1 MKFYHIF
8 YTCAIWI
15 ELTEYIHENLLTGSE
30 FCENW
35 CSESDTFLRGINEFL
50 SLLATLSLLSNLGEN
65 MHIML
70 LSVYD
75 SCILADRKPYFSY
88 EHK

>member
-1 MKFYHIF
+1 
-8 YTCAIWI
+8 
-15 ELTEYIHENLLTGSE
+15 
-30 FCENW
+30 
-35 CSESDTFLRGINEFL
+35 
-50 SLLATLSLLSNLGEN
+50 

-88 EHK
+88 EHKWNYLYICIMRLFWHFESKESLGIVCVLFHAVQNLQFVLFAVKSRAAVTIRILWTVRCKK